1 MNGRDTVRVLIADDQ
16 AMVRTGFRMILSA
29 ERDIAVV
36 ADAANGREAID
47 LTGRLNPD
55 VVLMDIRMPIVD
67 GIAATAA
74 ITGDPGTGARVLILT
89 TFDDDQSVYRALSA
103 GASGFLLKDAPA
115 DELVTAI
122 RVVAAGDGILAPTVT
137 RRVID
142 GFTRRR
148 PSPSDRAAVDRLS
161 SREQEVLL
169 LMANGH
175 NNSEIAAELFIG
187 EATVKTHV
195 GRVLD
200 KLGARDRVQAVIM
213 AYRSGIV
220 EKSPG
225 GSADPPTDR

>member
-1 MNGRDTVRVLIADDQ
+1 MKGQDTIRVLIADDQ

-29 ERDIAVV
+29 ERDLAVV
-36 ADAANGREAID
+36 ADAANGREAIN
-47 LTGRLNPD
+47 LTARLNPD

-74 ITGDPGTGARVLILT
+74 ITGDPGTLARVLMLT
-89 TFDDDQSVYRALSA
+89 TFDDDQSVYQALSA

-122 RVVAAGDGILAPTVT
+122 RVVAAGEGILAPGVT

-142 GFTRRR
+142 GFARRR
-148 PSPSDRAAVDRLS
+148 ASPADRAAVERLS
-161 SREQEVLL
+161 AREQDVLL
-169 LMANGH
+169 LMANGR
-175 NNSEIAAELFIG
+175 NNSEIAADLFIG

-200 KLGARDRVQAVIM
+200 KLGARDRVQAVIV

-220 EKSPG
+220 DKPPG
-225 GSADPPTDR
+225 RVSGFRD